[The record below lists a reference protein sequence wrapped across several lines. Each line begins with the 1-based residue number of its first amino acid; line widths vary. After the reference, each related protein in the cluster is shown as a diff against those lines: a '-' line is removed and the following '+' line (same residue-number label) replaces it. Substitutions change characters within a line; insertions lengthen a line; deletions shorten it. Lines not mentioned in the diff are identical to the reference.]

1 MRNTRYQGQVHL
13 ADLAKRDVVGI
24 IANDTDGA
32 HWQTSLRA
40 DLSVTDLTDLR
51 GVQRGGGCA
60 DSDCRGE
67 NQGSI
72 GLRKQKSQG

>member
-51 GVQRGGGCA
+51 EAFNEVVDAQIRIVEERTKGA
-60 DSDCRGE
+60 SA
-67 NQGSI
+67 
-72 GLRKQKSQG
+72 